1 MTLSNNGSSEK
12 ALFRK
17 SQALYHLQRFG
28 ESCEVHELLSKEYPN
43 NTTAKKEFD
52 RATARLAEGQ
62 SGEYPFKQLQREAAK
77 RRPPRL
83 DRATYIGPVS
93 VRPTESCGRGLFT
106 TEAVR
111 AGDLLFCEKA
121 FAHAFHDEHGDSSK
135 ISLLMNTE
143 TQTMTMGSQ
152 AELISLI
159 VQKLYKNPSLMSTFT
174 DLYRGSYTSLDTS
187 EVDGRPVVDT

>member
-1 MTLSNNGSSEK
+1 MANDDSLEK

-17 SQALYHLQRFG
+17 SQALYYLHRFE
-28 ESCEVHELLSKEYPN
+28 ESCEVHKVLSKAYPN
-43 NTTAKKEFD
+43 NTAAKSEFN

-62 SGEYPFKQLQREAAK
+62 SGKYPFRQLQREATN
-77 RRPPRL
+77 RHPPRL

-93 VRPTESCGRGLFT
+93 VRPTESHGRGLFT

-121 FAHAFHDEHGDSSK
+121 FAHAFHDEAGNSSDL
-135 ISLLMNTE
+135 SLLMNLE
-143 TQTMTMGSQ
+143 TQTMTMGTQ

-159 VQKLYKNPSLMSTFT
+159 VQKLYKNPSLMPTFT
-174 DLYRGSYTSLDTS
+174 DLYHGSYTPVGISK
-187 EVDGRPVVDT
+187 VDGIPVVDT